1 MGQKVLNLDLGHSV
15 LKRYLLGNL
24 IILLLF
30 PKIVWT
36 FQLVRKLSETVCQD
50 VQHPVGVAS
59 IPVK

>member
-1 MGQKVLNLDLGHSV
+1 M
-15 LKRYLLGNL
+15 LKRYLLGNP

-36 FQLVRKLSETVCQD
+36 SQLVRKLLETVCRD

>member
-1 MGQKVLNLDLGHSV
+1 MTWGHSV

-36 FQLVRKLSETVCQD
+36 SQLVRKLVETVCQD
-50 VQHPVGVAS
+50 VQYPVGVAS